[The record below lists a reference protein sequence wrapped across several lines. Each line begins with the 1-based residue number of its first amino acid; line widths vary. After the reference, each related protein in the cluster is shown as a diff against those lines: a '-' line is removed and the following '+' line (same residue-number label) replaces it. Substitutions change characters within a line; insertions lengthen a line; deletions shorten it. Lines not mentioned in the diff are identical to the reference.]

1 MYPWTK
7 VWNSFSETVMP
18 LLGSVAREAVR
29 ANKDPVEI
37 GSYDAVKIQNEILEG
52 TYSKCI
58 DILKF
63 E

>member
-1 MYPWTK
+1 
-7 VWNSFSETVMP
+7 
-18 LLGSVAREAVR
+18 VAREAVR